1 MSTVGRRRRTAVGR
15 CLSRAARPAKKFFEL
30 RPYFYVSTGVQN
42 RRTSR
47 RCHGRTTAV
56 SSASTR
62 VQVRPYTAVPS
73 PKKAARRAWRLLLP
87 PNSSASADSVAPR
100 LRRRAVKK
108 EEEGKEFTLFTPCL
122 LKSCRGAPRR
132 ADWEAWSKA
141 ECVFRASPCL
151 ARTFRANN
159 LGNLVAA
166 IAADPMGDAAMH
178 RTLDRT
184 PSCLRASLV

>member
-1 MSTVGRRRRTAVGR
+1 M
-15 CLSRAARPAKKFFEL
+15 
-30 RPYFYVSTGVQN
+30 
-42 RRTSR
+42 
-47 RCHGRTTAV
+47 
-56 SSASTR
+56 
-62 VQVRPYTAVPS
+62 
-73 PKKAARRAWRLLLP
+73 LLL
-87 PNSSASADSVAPR
+87 
-100 LRRRAVKK
+100 L
-108 EEEGKEFTLFTPCL
+108 LFTPCLLNIQSSPYVCMYVCMYVCL